1 MEETCLLASIERLLK
16 ALDEHGII
24 YCHWKSNEHLSEALE
39 GDTDLDVLF
48 DPAQRTELECVFD
61 ECGLKRFRA
70 TPLMQYNAIE
80 DFIGFDQEAAKIWH
94 VHTHYRMTL
103 GENHLKGYTITPWG
117 SILLK
122 DRIRGEANVW
132 TSDSADE
139 FVLLLCRIAL
149 KLRWRDFS
157 RNLGKDDQVEIAWLR
172 ERIDKEK
179 VENAAEK
186 MVGEKSKE
194 KILLLFNSDLK
205 KKSQFIP
212 LQKSLRKELKP
223 FTAYSKASSWFTR
236 TKREIFWLYGGVKRR
251 LGWSNFSANRRV
263 SPSGGLVVA
272 ILGCD
277 GAGKSTTLSYIKKEF
292 NKKLDVVSI
301 YFGSGD
307 GSSSL
312 LRKPMK
318 LVARK
323 VGGKGVGHAVEK
335 EYAEKKKVSFKS
347 LLYSI
352 AKVLWA
358 VTLAKEK
365 KSKQKQMVKARNNG
379 LLVLTDRYPQSN
391 MPGASDGPL
400 LSRYQNG
407 NGLMKRISNW
417 EQKIYEKFS
426 VNAPDLTI
434 KLMVPTEVAIAR
446 KPEMTVEEIENKK
459 SIVMSMDISE
469 HTAVIDT
476 SRPFEIT
483 RGEVMKEIW
492 ELI

>member
-1 MEETCLLASIERLLK
+1 MLSSIDKLLK
-16 ALDEHGII
+16 ALDEHNIT
-24 YCHWKSNEHLSEALE
+24 YCHWKSNEHLGEALV

-48 DPAQRTELECVFD
+48 DPAQRTELESVFD

-122 DRIRGEANVW
+122 DRIRGEADVW
-132 TSDSADE
+132 TSDPSDE

-149 KLRWRDFS
+149 KLRWRDLS
-157 RNLGKDDQVEIAWLR
+157 RSLGKDDQIEIAWLR
-172 ERIDKEK
+172 ERIDKDK
-179 VENAAEK
+179 VEVAAGR
-186 MVGEKSKE
+186 MVGENSKGIIQ
-194 KILLLFNSDLK
+194 KLYDSDPK
-205 KKSQFIP
+205 KKSQFLG
-212 LQKSLRKELKP
+212 LQKALRKELKP
-223 FTAYSKASSWFTR
+223 YTSYSRFGSWFTR

-251 LGWSNFSANRRV
+251 LGWSNYSANRRV

-277 GAGKSTTLSYIKKEF
+277 GAGKSTTLSYIKREF

-318 LVARK
+318 LVARR

-335 EYAEKKKVSFKS
+335 EYAENKKVSLKS
-347 LLYSI
+347 RLYSA

-365 KSKQKQMVKARNNG
+365 KTKQRQMVKARNNG

-400 LSRYQNG
+400 LSRYQEG
-407 NGLMKRISNW
+407 HGLLKRISDW
-417 EQKIYEKFS
+417 EHKIYESFS
-426 VNAPDLTI
+426 VNPPDLTI
-434 KLMVPTEVAIAR
+434 KLMVPTDVAIAR
-446 KPEMTVEEIENKK
+446 KPEMTAEEIENKK
-459 SIVMSMDISE
+459 SIVMGMNMAKR
-469 HTAVIDT
+469 TL
-476 SRPFEIT
+476 RQ
-483 RGEVMKEIW
+483 K
-492 ELI
+492 L

>member
-1 MEETCLLASIERLLK
+1 MLASIERLLK

-24 YCHWKSNEHLSEALE
+24 YCHWKSNEHLGEALE

-48 DPAQRTELECVFD
+48 DPAQRTELERVFD

-122 DRIRGEANVW
+122 DRIRGEADVW
-132 TSDSADE
+132 TSDPADE
-139 FVLLLCRIAL
+139 FILLLCRIAL
-149 KLRWRDFS
+149 KLRWRDLS
-157 RNLGKDDQVEIAWLR
+157 RNIGKDDQIEIAWLR
-172 ERIDKEK
+172 ERIDGEK
-179 VENAAEK
+179 VENAADRI
-186 MVGEKSKE
+186 VGEMSK
-194 KILLLFNSDLK
+194 KVILSLYNSDLK

-236 TKREIFWLYGGVKRR
+236 TRREIFWLYGGVKRR
-251 LGWSNFSANRRV
+251 LGWSNYSANRRV

-323 VGGKGVGHAVEK
+323 VGGRGVGHSVEK
-335 EYAEKKKVSFKS
+335 EYEEKKKVSLKS
-347 LLYSI
+347 RLYSA

-358 VTLAKEK
+358 VTLASEK
-365 KSKQKQMVKARNNG
+365 KTKQRQMVKARNNG

-400 LSRYQNG
+400 LSRYQKG
-407 NGLMKRISNW
+407 KGLLKKISDW
-417 EQKIYEKFS
+417 EQRIYESFS

-434 KLMVPTEVAIAR
+434 KLMVPTDVAIAR

-459 SIVMSMDISE
+459 SIVMGMDISE
-469 HTAVIDT
+469 HTAIIDT

-492 ELI
+492 DLI

>member
-1 MEETCLLASIERLLK
+1 MLASIEQLLT
-16 ALDEHGII
+16 ALDEHEIT
-24 YCHWKSNEHLSEALE
+24 YCHWKSNEHLGEALD
-39 GDTDLDVLF
+39 GDTDLDILF
-48 DPAQRTELECVFD
+48 NFAQRTELERIFD

-70 TPLMQYNAIE
+70 TSLMQYNAIE
-80 DFIGFDQEAAKIWH
+80 DFIGFDQKAAKIWH

-103 GENHLKGYTITPWG
+103 GEKHLKGYTITTWG
-117 SILLK
+117 PILLM
-122 DRIRGEANVW
+122 DRVQDEGVW
-132 TSDSADE
+132 TSSPADE
-139 FVLLLCRIAL
+139 LVLLLCRIAL
-149 KLRWRDFS
+149 KFRWRDIG
-157 RNLGKDDQVEIAWLR
+157 RGLGKDDSVELAWLN
-172 ERIDKEK
+172 ERVSKEDL
-179 VENAAEK
+179 EESADK

-194 KILLLFNSDLK
+194 IILGLFDTDLR

-212 LQKSLRKELKP
+212 LQKALRKELKP
-223 FTAYSKASSWFTR
+223 FTAYSKAGSWFTR
-236 TKREIFWLYGGVKRR
+236 TRREVFWLYGGVKRR
-251 LGWSNFSANRRV
+251 LGWSNYSANRRV

-292 NKKLDVVSI
+292 ETKLDVVSI

-323 VGGKGVGHAVEK
+323 IGGKGVGHAVEK
-335 EYAEKKKVSFKS
+335 EYEEKKVSFKAR
-347 LLYSI
+347 LYSI

-365 KSKQKQMVKARNNG
+365 KVKQWQMVKARNNG

-391 MPGASDGPL
+391 MPGIGDGPL
-400 LSRYQNG
+400 LYKYKG
-407 NGLMKRISNW
+407 EKGLLGKIASW
-417 EQKIYEKFS
+417 EQKIYESFS

-434 KLMVPTEVAIAR
+434 KLVVPTDVAIAR
-446 KPEMTVEEIENKK
+446 KPEMTSEEIENKK
-459 SIVMSMDISE
+459 NIIMGMNISDHTSI
-469 HTAVIDT
+469 IDT
-476 SRPFEIT
+476 SRPFDIT

-492 ELI
+492 DLI